1 MKVIV
6 SRLAPMEEWLI
17 RSHGVLQIG
26 SRVVEVVQSQS
37 TVEKPH
43 RVQRKRTRGWKMPED
58 TVYVG
63 RPSVWANPF
72 LSDRTRVHSPKV
84 LQGVM
89 DVYRLHIQHLVEQDP
104 DFLEPL
110 RGKNLA
116 CWCPL
121 SNPKWEKVYCHAD
134 VLLEMANA

>member
-1 MKVIV
+1 
-6 SRLAPMEEWLI
+6 MEA
-17 RSHGVLQIG
+17 
-26 SRVVEVVQSQS
+26 VESLD
-37 TVEKPH
+37 TAEMKPH
-43 RVQRKRTRGWKMPED
+43 RVQRRRTRGWVMPEN

-72 LSDRTRVHSPKV
+72 LADRTRVHSPKV

-89 DVYRLHIQHLVEQDP
+89 DVYRLHIEHLLEADP

-121 SNPKWEKVYCHAD
+121 SHPNWERVYCHAD
-134 VLLEMANA
+134 VLLEMANK

>member
-1 MKVIV
+1 MIPVRI
-6 SRLAPMEEWLI
+6 
-17 RSHGVLQIG
+17 
-26 SRVVEVVQSQS
+26 
-37 TVEKPH
+37 
-43 RVQRKRTRGWKMPED
+43 QRKRTRGFDLQAEGRKINGLV

-72 LSDRTRVHSPKV
+72 LADRSRVHSPKV

-89 DVYRLHIQHLVEQDP
+89 DVYRLHIQHLREQDP

-121 SNPKWEKVYCHAD
+121 TNPKWEKVYCHAD

>member
-1 MKVIV
+1 
-6 SRLAPMEEWLI
+6 MEA
-17 RSHGVLQIG
+17 
-26 SRVVEVVQSQS
+26 VESSVAA
-37 TVEKPH
+37 EARPH
-43 RVQRKRTRGWKMPED
+43 RIQRRRTRGWTMPEN

-72 LSDRTRVHSPKV
+72 LADRTRIHSPKV
-84 LQGVM
+84 LQAVM
-89 DVYRLHIQHLVEQDP
+89 DVYRLHIEHLLGQDP

-121 SNPKWEKVYCHAD
+121 SNPKWDRVYCHAD
-134 VLLEMANA
+134 VLLEMANKSVPAMRPPLARRLS

>member
-1 MKVIV
+1 
-6 SRLAPMEEWLI
+6 MEA
-17 RSHGVLQIG
+17 
-26 SRVVEVVQSQS
+26 VENLD
-37 TVEKPH
+37 TAEMRPC
-43 RVQRKRTRGWKMPED
+43 RVQRRRTRGFDLQAEGRKINGRD

-72 LSDRTRVHSPKV
+72 LSDRTRIHSPKV

-89 DVYRLHIQHLVEQDP
+89 EVYRLHIEHLLEQDP

-121 SNPKWEKVYCHAD
+121 HDPRWEHVYCHAD
-134 VLLEMANA
+134 VLLDMANK

>member
-1 MKVIV
+1 
-6 SRLAPMEEWLI
+6 
-17 RSHGVLQIG
+17 
-26 SRVVEVVQSQS
+26 
-37 TVEKPH
+37 
-43 RVQRKRTRGWKMPED
+43 MPEN

-72 LSDRTRVHSPKV
+72 LSDHTRIHSPRI

-89 DVYRLHIQHLVEQDP
+89 DLYRMHIENLLKQDP
-104 DFLEPL
+104 DFLRPL

-121 SNPKWEKVYCHAD
+121 TNPKWECVYCHAD
-134 VLLEMANA
+134 VLLEMANK

>member
-1 MKVIV
+1 MLGH
-6 SRLAPMEEWLI
+6 RTNDLGWPRRDERLI
-17 RSHGVLQIG
+17 RRREASQNGTG
-26 SRVVEVVQSQS
+26 VVEARPV
-37 TVEKPH
+37 
-43 RVQRKRTRGWKMPED
+43 RVQRTRKKGGGMISPNGLPV
-58 TVYVG
+58 VYVG

-72 LSDRTRVHSPKV
+72 LADRTRVHSPKV

-89 DVYRLHIQHLVEQDP
+89 EVFRLHVQHLVEQDP

-121 SNPKWEKVYCHAD
+121 TNQKWEKVYCHAD
-134 VLLEMANA
+134 VLLEMANG

>member
-1 MKVIV
+1 
-6 SRLAPMEEWLI
+6 
-17 RSHGVLQIG
+17 
-26 SRVVEVVQSQS
+26 
-37 TVEKPH
+37 
-43 RVQRKRTRGWKMPED
+43 MPD
-58 TVYVG
+58 NTVYVG

-72 LSDRTRVHSPKV
+72 LYDRTRVHSPKV

-121 SNPKWEKVYCHAD
+121 TYPKWEKVYCHAD

>member
-1 MKVIV
+1 MVNTAVQNKHNWSKI
-6 SRLAPMEEWLI
+6 MEAAEILDTA
-17 RSHGVLQIG
+17 
-26 SRVVEVVQSQS
+26 EV
-37 TVEKPH
+37 KPH
-43 RVQRKRTRGWKMPED
+43 RVQRKRTRGWKMPEN

-72 LSDRTRVHSPKV
+72 LADRTRIHSPKV

-89 DVYRLHIQHLVEQDP
+89 DVYRLHIEHLIEQDP

-121 SNPKWEKVYCHAD
+121 SNPKWDRVYCHAD
-134 VLLEMANA
+134 VLLEMANK

>member
-1 MKVIV
+1 
-6 SRLAPMEEWLI
+6 MEEN
-17 RSHGVLQIG
+17 
-26 SRVVEVVQSQS
+26 
-37 TVEKPH
+37 PH
-43 RVQRKRTRGWKMPED
+43 RVQRQRTRGWKMPEN

-72 LSDRTRVHSPKV
+72 LSDRTRIHSPKV

-89 DVYRLHIQHLVEQDP
+89 EVYRLHIQHLLEQDP

-121 SNPKWEKVYCHAD
+121 TNPKWEKVYCHAD
-134 VLLEMANA
+134 VLLEMANKS

>member
-1 MKVIV
+1 LNPVRI
-6 SRLAPMEEWLI
+6 
-17 RSHGVLQIG
+17 
-26 SRVVEVVQSQS
+26 
-37 TVEKPH
+37 
-43 RVQRKRTRGWKMPED
+43 QRKRTRGFDLQAEGRKINGLD

-72 LSDRTRVHSPKV
+72 LGDRTRVHSPKV

-89 DVYRLHIQHLVEQDP
+89 DVYRLHIQHLVGQDP

-121 SNPKWEKVYCHAD
+121 TNPKC
-134 VLLEMANA
+134 